1 MGSRGTFFFDR
12 PRFLPSLPSLILI
25 DPGQSL
31 LFARQWDGVIE
42 SDKVTDRPTADGK
55 RFQLKGMAKHSSP
68 APATSSSKWGLK
80 LSCGFYAVQQASRL
94 MVRSCDRVCL
104 TRTVSNLRPKCFS
117 NPHVDDARCCCCPL
131 IPFGSFSEEKMW
143 ANREGTAMTAGPA
156 HSLSLDSY
164 FGEIAVPQIS
174 IAHIVSPC
182 LTLSPSPARSSYFIS
197 FFISSFKRLHPL
209 AHLVSRRG

>member
-1 MGSRGTFFFDR
+1 MNSCQRPVKPLVKPGSTGTMKRGWPTRDLWSDGENGFSGDLLLR
-12 PRFLPSLPSLILI
+12 PSSCPSPSLPSLIPI
-25 DPGQSL
+25 DSGQSL

-42 SDKVTDRPTADGK
+42 SDKVTDRPTADGNGK

-143 ANREGTAMTAGPA
+143 ANREGTAMTAGPT
-156 HSLSLDSY
+156 HSLPLSL
-164 FGEIAVPQIS
+164 P
-174 IAHIVSPC
+174 
-182 LTLSPSPARSSYFIS
+182 R
-197 FFISSFKRLHPL
+197 
-209 AHLVSRRG
+209 

>member
-1 MGSRGTFFFDR
+1 MGRPLFYEFVPKACQVKRGWLTRDLWSGGGGRTGREMGFWGER
-12 PRFLPSLPSLILI
+12 LRPSLIPI
-25 DPGQSL
+25 DSGQSL

-117 NPHVDDARCCCCPL
+117 NPHVDDARCCCCCPL

-156 HSLSLDSY
+156 HSL
-164 FGEIAVPQIS
+164 P
-174 IAHIVSPC
+174 
-182 LTLSPSPARSSYFIS
+182 R
-197 FFISSFKRLHPL
+197 
-209 AHLVSRRG
+209 